1 VSKIRVFE
9 LAEKVGRTPQEIRD
23 ELGRRGKPVHSNLS
37 LVDENFV
44 EIVLTHYGVGKPAAA
59 APAAAAPAPSVS
71 AAPAPAEAVPS
82 PAPAPVKPAEK
93 VGVTIDMTIPS
104 VPKFAIPKKK
114 KPGLRPEDAPEAK
127 PAAPAEEPAEAVAAS
142 APASAPVASAPAPV
156 PAPAVSGSHA
166 PLPGTPAAPAS
177 APAAPGAGV
186 PAAPAVPPAPKPAV
200 RREPRVLTSVNFDI
214 PKRERP
220 KIVEVVAPERPSG
233 IVRRDGSSVPTLA
246 PAMGGPAARRARP
259 GDPATP
265 AAPAAAT
272 PAVPGQAPAA
282 ATTAASAAK
291 APLKPGKPSKKDKR
305 EKAEVEYG
313 LKPSETKITAPI
325 KVDGAPKPLILP
337 EGASISE
344 MAQAMGV
351 KASELIKK
359 LMVDFKVM
367 ATVNQKLPKDVVE
380 TLAVD
385 YGFEVVHEGLYGENL
400 LKDDVDDPG
409 RLSLRA
415 PVVTIMGHVDHGKTT
430 LLDAIRDAK
439 VALGEAGGIT
449 QHIGAY
455 KVGLPEHE
463 GFAGGEV
470 VFLDTPG
477 HAAFTAMRA
486 RGAKATDIVVL
497 VVAADDSVM
506 PQTIEA
512 IDHAKAAGAPIVVA
526 INKIDKEGAN
536 PDRVMQELG
545 KHGLVPEAWGGSNIM
560 VKLSAKKRQGVKEL
574 LELLALQAQ
583 VMELKA
589 DPGRRAKG
597 VVIEAKL
604 DKGRGPVATVLV
616 QKGTLNVG
624 DTVLVGN
631 HVGRVRALIS
641 DGGSKLEAA
650 GPSTPVEL
658 LGMSGV
664 PEAGD
669 TFQVVDDEKL
679 ARQIAARRQSVAQ
692 ERERANRGHVKLE
705 DLFDRIQ
712 TGDVK
717 ELNIVIKADVSG
729 SVEAL
734 RGAFEGIKSDKVKAR
749 VIGGSVG
756 NINESDVL
764 LAAASDALVL
774 GFHVKATPSAVDL
787 AHREKVEIRLY
798 DVIYDA
804 VNDVRDAMTGLLEPH
819 FNEVSIGKGEVRQ
832 IFKISKGYIA
842 GSIVTE
848 GKITRD
854 CTLRFMRGA
863 EKVWEGKAIGLKR
876 FKDDAREVIESQECG
891 ISLDPSCGIKEGDTW
906 EAIIQ
911 QEVAQKL

>member
-1 VSKIRVFE
+1 MSKIRIFE
-9 LAEKVGRTPQEIRD
+9 LAERLGKTPQELRD

-37 LVDENFV
+37 LVDLATV
-44 EIVLTHYGVGKPAAA
+44 ELMQAHYGISG
-59 APAAAAPAPSVS
+59 PAPV
-71 AAPAPAEAVPS
+71 AEAPAPASPRPPSAGEA
-82 PAPAPVKPAEK
+82 PAPAPKPVERS
-93 VGVTIDMTIPS
+93 GVTIDFTIPS

-114 KPGLRPEDAPEAK
+114 VRVVEPSPLPVEPTKSVKPEAVESAPVDAAGGAPAPA
-127 PAAPAEEPAEAVAAS
+127 PAAPATPVAA
-142 APASAPVASAPAPV
+142 V
-156 PAPAVSGSHA
+156 PR
-166 PLPGTPAAPAS
+166 
-177 APAAPGAGV
+177 
-186 PAAPAVPPAPKPAV
+186 PP
-200 RREPRVLTSVNFDI
+200 RQLTSVNMDI
-214 PKRERP
+214 PKR

-233 IVRRDGSSVPTLA
+233 IVRRDGTAVPSSA
-246 PAMGGPAARRARP
+246 PAMGGPSARRPRP
-259 GDPATP
+259 GDPTTAGATGAP
-265 AAPAAAT
+265 APAPGAAPAPST
-272 PAVPGQAPAA
+272 GGG
-282 ATTAASAAK
+282 AK
-291 APLKPGKPSKKDKR
+291 PKGGGKGGKGGKKDKR
-305 EKAEVEYG
+305 DKFAEVDAG
-313 LKPSETKITAPI
+313 LRPSVTQISAPV
-325 KVDGAPKPLILP
+325 KVEGAPKPLELP

-385 YGFEVVHEGLYGENL
+385 YGFEVVHAGLYGTNL
-400 LKDDVDDPG
+400 LKEEEDDAT
-409 RLSLRA
+409 RLVLRA
-415 PVVTIMGHVDHGKTT
+415 PVVTIMGHVDHGKTS

-439 VALGEAGGIT
+439 VAAGESGGIT

-455 KVGLPEHE
+455 KVSLPQHE
-463 GFAGGEV
+463 GFPGGEV

-497 VVAADDSVM
+497 VVAADDGVM
-506 PQTIEA
+506 PQTVEA

-545 KHGLVPEAWGGSNIM
+545 KHGLTPEEWGGSTIM
-560 VKLSAKKRQGVKEL
+560 AKLSAKKRQGVTEL

-589 DPGRRAKG
+589 DPGRHAKG

-604 DKGRGPVATVLV
+604 DKGRGAVATVLV
-616 QKGTLNVG
+616 QKGTLAVG

-631 HVGRVRALIS
+631 HVGRVRALVS
-641 DGGSKLEAA
+641 DKGAKMEAA

-658 LGMSGV
+658 LGLGGV

-669 TFQVVDDEKL
+669 VLMVVEDEKL
-679 ARQIAARRQSVAQ
+679 ARQIATRRQAMQ
-692 ERERANRGHVKLE
+692 QDRERANRGHVKLE

-712 TGDVK
+712 TGDMK
-717 ELNIVIKADVSG
+717 ELNLVIKADVSG

-734 RGAFEGIKSDKVKAR
+734 RGAFEDIKSDKVKAR
-749 VIGGSVG
+749 VIHGGVG
-756 NINESDVL
+756 GINESDVI
-764 LAAASDALVL
+764 LAAASDALIL
-774 GFHVKATPSAVDL
+774 GFHVKAANSAVDL
-787 AHREKVEIRLY
+787 AHKEKVEIRMY

-804 VNDVRDAMTGLLEPH
+804 VNDVRDAMQGLLTPH
-819 FNEVSIGKGEVRQ
+819 FNEISIGKGDVKQ
-832 IFKISKGYIA
+832 LFKITKGFIA
-842 GSIVTE
+842 GSIVTQ

-854 CTLRFMRGA
+854 CTLKFFRDG
-863 EKVWEGKAIGLKR
+863 EKVWEGKATGLKR

-891 ISLDPSCGIKEGDTW
+891 ISLDPSSGIKEGDTW
-906 EAIIQ
+906 EAFVQ